1 MLGIIHT
8 LMKYYLLPLFGLSL
22 LLAGCNKTPSD
33 AVIRRQIVGTW
44 TYNQDGAFT
53 FAPDG
58 SWSIMESKLKVTN
71 SFAGTWQI
79 KDDVF
84 YMTTTNSRIKD
95 GPAAVG
101 GVQRYKIIHLDDQT
115 LIYGDGQ
122 NVDDQITR
130 KRIH

>member
-1 MLGIIHT
+1 MR
-8 LMKYYLLPLFGLSL
+8 YYLLPLFGLSL

-44 TYNQDGAFT
+44 TFNQDGALT
-53 FAPDG
+53 ISPDG
-58 SWSIMESKLKVTN
+58 NWSIMESKLKATN

-79 KDDVF
+79 KDDAF
-84 YMTTTNSRIKD
+84 YMTTTNSRIPL
-95 GPAAVG
+95 GPSAVG
-101 GVQRYKIIHLDDQT
+101 GVQRYKIIHVDDQT

>member
-1 MLGIIHT
+1 
-8 LMKYYLLPLFGLSL
+8 MKIYLLPLFGLSL

-44 TYNQDGAFT
+44 TYNEDGAFT

-58 SWSIMESKLKVTN
+58 NWSIMESKRSGTN

-79 KDDVF
+79 TDAVF
-84 YMTTTNSRIKD
+84 YMTTTNSRFKN

-101 GVQRYKIIHLDDQT
+101 GVQRFKIIHVDDQT

-122 NVDDQITR
+122 NADSQITR